1 MPLSQAPAHGGAT
14 LDDVRLDEVDAF
26 ATSLPGVRRKGHPG
40 RVAWYVDDRLV
51 VREDLPGTLLVRVP
65 MAERED
71 LLACHPDTFGVP
83 PRWEAHHKL
92 QADLAGDADA
102 IRDAIRRA
110 WAMQRPGDR

>member
-1 MPLSQAPAHGGAT
+1 MPLSRAPAHGGAT

-40 RVAWYVDDRLV
+40 R
-51 VREDLPGTLLVRVP
+51 
-65 MAERED
+65 
-71 LLACHPDTFGVP
+71 
-83 PRWEAHHKL
+83 WETHHKL

-110 WAMQRPGDR
+110 WAMQRRRHR

>member
-1 MPLSQAPAHGGAT
+1 MPLGWVRTRRGVT

-26 ATSLPGVRRKGHPG
+26 ATSLQGVCRKGHPG

-65 MAERED
+65 MTERED
-71 LLACHPDTFGVP
+71 LLERHPETFGVP

-92 QADLAGDADA
+92 QAELAGDADA
-102 IRDAIRRA
+102 IREAIRRA
-110 WAMQRPGDR
+110 WTMQRRGDR